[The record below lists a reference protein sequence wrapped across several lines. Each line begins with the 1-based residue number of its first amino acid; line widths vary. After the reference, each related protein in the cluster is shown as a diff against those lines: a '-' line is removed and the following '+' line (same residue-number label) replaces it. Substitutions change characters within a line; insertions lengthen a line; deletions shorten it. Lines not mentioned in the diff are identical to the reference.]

1 MSLKKTVLK
10 PVLVVFV
17 FVLTLAILTYL
28 DSTGSGYT
36 KDNSHFPGIR
46 VDLTA
51 EARNALQDSD
61 LAFPS
66 DSAGFSAYYR
76 RASDGS
82 HSLNKDTVDN
92 HIFSPIGKGEVT
104 FRAAPAQLVS
114 IGDNY
119 TVAAMSVLNIDGLTS
134 SLNLYYDDEGWIVA
148 YLPKDTPS
156 SLVWQARK
164 EDPENPAVTDISTT
178 TLLDAINVV
187 VNEALGETAIEP
199 DNTGLG
205 YYHWQHQDA
214 DNFLMMAVSRAEQGE
229 YPVQFSVPGTLT
241 VAEVASTLWISQGE
255 NTQAPCA
262 NISLND
268 SALIAKQCK
277 KGIFSAK
284 VDLSGFGDQTA
295 HNWKLTQSERDEGG
309 SGALLII
316 LYSAS

>member
-1 MSLKKTVLK
+1 MSLEKAVLK

-17 FVLTLAILTYL
+17 FVLTLALLTYL
-28 DSTGSGYT
+28 DSTGSRYT
-36 KDNSHFPGIR
+36 RDNSHFPGMR
-46 VDLTA
+46 VNLTA

-76 RASDGS
+76 RGSDGS
-82 HSLNKDTVDN
+82 HSLDKDTVDN
-92 HIFSPIGKGEVT
+92 HIFSPIAKGEAT

-119 TVAAMSVLNIDGLTS
+119 TVAEVSILNIDALNS

-148 YLPKDTPS
+148 YLPKGAPS
-156 SLVWQARK
+156 SQVWQAR
-164 EDPENPAVTDISTT
+164 EESTENPEVTDISTT

-187 VNEALGETAIEP
+187 VNEALGETAIEA

-214 DNFLMMAVSRAEQGE
+214 DNFLMMAVSRGEKGE
-229 YPVQFSVPGTLT
+229 YPVQFSVPDTLT
-241 VAEVASTLWISQGE
+241 VAEVASTLWIAQGG

-262 NISLND
+262 NVALDDAS
-268 SALIAKQCK
+268 LIAKKCTR
-277 KGIFSAK
+277 GIFSAM
-284 VDLSGFGDQTA
+284 VDLSGFGAKSA
-295 HNWKLTQSERDEGG
+295 HNWKLTQSETNEGA

-316 LYSAS
+316 LYSSS

>member
-1 MSLKKTVLK
+1 MSLKKAVIK
-10 PVLVVFV
+10 PGLVAFV
-17 FVLTLAILTYL
+17 FVLTLALLAFL
-28 DSTGSGYT
+28 DSIGNGIKRDESY
-36 KDNSHFPGIR
+36 FPGMR
-46 VDLTA
+46 LNLTA
-51 EARNALQDSD
+51 EARYALQNSD

-66 DSAGFSAYYR
+66 NSAGFSAYYR
-76 RASDGS
+76 RTSDGS
-82 HSLNKDTVDN
+82 HSLDKDAVDD
-92 HIFSPIGKGEVT
+92 HIFSPIAAGEIS

-119 TVAAMSVLNIDGLTS
+119 TVAAMSILNIDGLTS
-134 SLNLYYDDEGWIVA
+134 PLNIYYDDEGWIVA
-148 YLPKDTPS
+148 YLPKDAPS
-156 SLVWQARK
+156 SQVWQARE
-164 EDPENPAVTDISTT
+164 EDLDNPAVTDISIT

-187 VNEALGETAIEP
+187 VNEALGETAIEA

-214 DNFLMMAVSRAEQGE
+214 ENFLMMAVSRADRGE
-229 YPVQFSVPGTLT
+229 YPVQFSVPDTLT
-241 VAEVASTLWISQGE
+241 VTEVASTLWISQGD

-262 NISLND
+262 NISLD
-268 SALIAKQCK
+268 DAALIAEQCQ